1 MLGEILLFVVICIG
15 IAYITI
21 QYTSGKPSYQGA
33 KQVYDLS
40 VPSQIVLSTTD
51 LPWNAAPCSLRFA
64 IYVHEA
70 PRTISKVDCIDI
82 NPTTG
87 ATAFAPSCADYSFQ
101 PCACVGTDCSR
112 CVFSAANGFMSKLLN
127 VGDSL
132 EFWASGYTSQ
142 NDKPY
147 VPALLKV
154 KTGTDSSNYYM
165 ETVALPAIPLQRW
178 TVVTIVKEGRR
189 FDVYYGDVLASSTLL
204 HRLPIPPTYG
214 ANWYAGSPNWNGKI
228 GLFVGT
234 NKAQSYQDIS
244 KDVEKI
250 VNTRGVPYFLDQ
262 LDFSLTTSMS
272 SCPFGNCN
280 PLPAVK
286 PLNPFV
292 VYSSSVS

>member
-1 MLGEILLFVVICIG
+1 MLGEILLFVVICLG

-21 QYTSGKPSYQGA
+21 QYTTMKPTYQGA
-33 KQVYDLS
+33 SQVYDLS
-40 VPSQIVLSTTD
+40 VPSQIVLSTSD
-51 LPWNAAPCSLRFA
+51 LPWDGKPCSLRFA

-70 PRTISKVDCIDI
+70 PRTISKVDCISIDPI
-82 NPTTG
+82 QG
-87 ATAFAPSCADYSFQ
+87 ATSFAPSCSDYSFQ
-101 PCACVGTDCSR
+101 PCACKGTDCSP
-112 CVFSAANGFMSKLLN
+112 CVFTASNGFMSKLLH

-147 VPALLKV
+147 VPALLKI
-154 KTGTDSSNYYM
+154 KTGKDASNYSM

-189 FDVYYGDVLASSTLL
+189 FDVYYGQDSVASTLL
-204 HRLPIPPTYG
+204 HNLPIPPTYG
-214 ANWYAGSPNWNGKI
+214 ANWYAGNAQWNGKI

-234 NKAQSYQDIS
+234 RAAQTTADVE
-244 KDVEKI
+244 KDVEAI
-250 VNTRGVPYFLDQ
+250 VNTRGIPHFVDKFE
-262 LDFSLTTSMS
+262 FSLSTTMPD
-272 SCPFGNCN
+272 CMFGNCN

>member
-1 MLGEILLFVVICIG
+1 
-15 IAYITI
+15 
-21 QYTSGKPSYQGA
+21 
-33 KQVYDLS
+33 
-40 VPSQIVLSTTD
+40 
-51 LPWNAAPCSLRFA
+51 
-64 IYVHEA
+64 
-70 PRTISKVDCIDI
+70 
-82 NPTTG
+82 
-87 ATAFAPSCADYSFQ
+87 
-101 PCACVGTDCSR
+101 
-112 CVFSAANGFMSKLLN
+112 MSKLLN

-147 VPALLKV
+147 VPALLKI

-165 ETVALPAIPLQRW
+165 ETVALPAIPLQGW
-178 TVVTIVKEGRR
+178 TVITIVKEGRR
-189 FDVYYGDVLASSTLL
+189 FDVYYGDVLVSSTLL

-214 ANWYAGSPNWNGKI
+214 ANWYAGSRNWNGKI

-244 KDVEKI
+244 KDVETI
-250 VNTRGVPYFLDQ
+250 VNTRGVPYSLDK
-262 LDFSLTTSMS
+262 LDFSLTTSMP

-286 PLNPFV
+286 PQNPFV